1 MKNTSH
7 GCPYCRTALCLWE
20 KAASLYLPVHVHE
33 LGAVRHFSS
42 VHTSK
47 IEVGMPT
54 KIEWF
59 FAVLGT
65 CVGLLV
71 TVVIRGQVDS
81 QSREIKLLRA
91 SNSKLRAKLAR
102 LEQLSASAAPPP
114 LARPCGTDGS
124 SAGRSAGSSA
134 GAIVREELSAAVD
147 VHGHWDWSIL
157 VHELLLPFDQVTE
170 HMLEAAVRTCD
181 DNGTM
186 YCLRAQVIGGHL
198 YITDYRA
205 IFYDRYYAPSRV
217 LPLLETLRRHP
228 NLPDVDLVVAA
239 VDEPRIKT
247 LVTPKYWSRLCTA
260 YPGTA
265 RPKAAGETRRPD
277 ADLPPPLF
285 SSTISRHHLDL
296 PWLDFSFFMPRKDHK
311 LRTPPWKILHPQ
323 MLAQVIAI

>member
-1 MKNTSH
+1 
-7 GCPYCRTALCLWE
+7 
-20 KAASLYLPVHVHE
+20 
-33 LGAVRHFSS
+33 
-42 VHTSK
+42 
-47 IEVGMPT
+47 MPT

-81 QSREIKLLRA
+81 QSREIELLRA

-114 LARPCGTDGS
+114 LARPCDSGEAS
-124 SAGRSAGSSA
+124 GRSAGSSA
-134 GAIVREELSAAVD
+134 GAIVGEELSAAVD

-247 LVTPKYWSRLCTA
+247 FVTPKYWSRLCAA

-265 RPKAAGETRRPD
+265 RPKAAGATRRPD

-296 PWLDFSFFMPRKDHK
+296 PWLDFSFFMPQKDHK

-323 MLAQVIAI
+323 MLAQVIAIRGHLIVSDCLSHRSLIASLISRRRCAGRTRLSSRCTRAT